1 MRGARSIQQT
11 YASESMARKLYA
23 TLKECQVR
31 GAPAPTPPPR
41 PRTRL
46 QRPPG
51 RPTSA
56 LRISTLK
63 VTEPQPQPYPS
74 PALSLAQPYP

>member
-31 GAPAPTPPPR
+31 GAPAPTPPPLL
-41 PRTRL
+41 RTRL

-56 LRISTLK
+56 LRISTK
-63 VTEPQPQPYPS
+63 SNRTQPQPYP
-74 PALSLAQPYP
+74 